1 MEDDDA
7 ETSKDLVEKEE
18 KESTSSE
25 SYEKVKEEV
34 VETFPEMT
42 LWGEMHEEL
51 KNEKTIPNSEVDE
64 YIIHLNN
71 ELRGTIV
78 NKKLKKIENKKNKIV
93 EDYVLKLLI
102 EHNYR
107 LLEKDGGKKHQL
119 IHSW

>member
-7 ETSKDLVEKEE
+7 ETLKDLVEKEE
-18 KESTSSE
+18 NESTSPE

-34 VETFPEMT
+34 VKTFPKMT

-51 KNEKTIPNSEVDE
+51 KNEKTIPKFEVDE

-78 NKKLKKIENKKNKIV
+78 NKKILKNRKSKK
-93 EDYVLKLLI
+93 
-102 EHNYR
+102 
-107 LLEKDGGKKHQL
+107 
-119 IHSW
+119 

>member
-18 KESTSSE
+18 KESTSPE

-51 KNEKTIPNSEVDE
+51 KNEKTIPNFEVDE
-64 YIIHLNN
+64 YIIHLNY

-78 NKKLKKIENKKNKIV
+78 NKKF
-93 EDYVLKLLI
+93 
-102 EHNYR
+102 
-107 LLEKDGGKKHQL
+107 
-119 IHSW
+119 

>member
-1 MEDDDA
+1 MLKA
-7 ETSKDLVEKEE
+7 NCFQHSTKKTNRALVEKEE
-18 KESTSSE
+18 KESTSPK

-51 KNEKTIPNSEVDE
+51 KNEKAIPNYEVDE

-78 NKKLKKIENKKNKIV
+78 NKKFLKNRK
-93 EDYVLKLLI
+93 
-102 EHNYR
+102 
-107 LLEKDGGKKHQL
+107 
-119 IHSW
+119 

>member
-7 ETSKDLVEKEE
+7 ETSKYLVENEE

-34 VETFPEMT
+34 VKTFPEMT

-51 KNEKTIPNSEVDE
+51 KNEKMNPTFEVDE
-64 YIIHLNN
+64 YIIHFNN

-78 NKKLKKIENKKNKIV
+78 NKN
-93 EDYVLKLLI
+93 
-102 EHNYR
+102 
-107 LLEKDGGKKHQL
+107 
-119 IHSW
+119 

>member
-18 KESTSSE
+18 KESTSLE

-34 VETFPEMT
+34 VETFPEMS

-51 KNEKTIPNSEVDE
+51 KNEKTIPNYEVDE

-78 NKKLKKIENKKNKIV
+78 NKKLKKNRKSKK
-93 EDYVLKLLI
+93 
-102 EHNYR
+102 
-107 LLEKDGGKKHQL
+107 
-119 IHSW
+119 